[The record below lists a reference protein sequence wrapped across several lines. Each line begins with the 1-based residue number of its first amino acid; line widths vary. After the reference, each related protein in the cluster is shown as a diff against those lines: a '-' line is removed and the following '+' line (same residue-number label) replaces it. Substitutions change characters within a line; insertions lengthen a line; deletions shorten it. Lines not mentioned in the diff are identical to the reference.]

1 MCSGLNGEKG
11 TRWENSTEAREENSF
26 PSNKNSRS
34 SQMGGGSPCGDHLF
48 TLEGVKVAAG
58 SWARRGAGGGRC
70 LNVRWTEFI
79 LHITTNESTCIWQA
93 PAGLDTLT
101 HSILAVAYEVATLI
115 ISTLPMRQPRNR
127 EVRQFAQGHTASEY

>member
-58 SWARRGAGGGRC
+58 SWARRGAGGGAVPECQVDR
-70 LNVRWTEFI
+70 VYTSHHYKREH
-79 LHITTNESTCIWQA
+79 LHM
-93 PAGLDTLT
+93 AGTSRT
-101 HSILAVAYEVATLI
+101 
-115 ISTLPMRQPRNR
+115 
-127 EVRQFAQGHTASEY
+127 